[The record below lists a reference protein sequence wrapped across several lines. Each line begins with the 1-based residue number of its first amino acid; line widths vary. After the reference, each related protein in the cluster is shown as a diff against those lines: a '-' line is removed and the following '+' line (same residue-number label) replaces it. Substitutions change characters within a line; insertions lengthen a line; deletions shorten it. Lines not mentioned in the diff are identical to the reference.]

1 MVDLAGAM
9 QSVVDE
15 LEAAGVR
22 ATLDG
27 RNTHPPCV
35 VVRPPTMHFRYGK
48 PTFDADFEAW
58 CMVPANGQNNS
69 LPAVSELLTKAQE
82 ALSYR
87 GVTATPDDAQL
98 LDGGTVPMYRLS
110 WTQRLTA

>member
-1 MVDLAGAM
+1 MVDLQAAM
-9 QSVVDE
+9 QQVVDE
-15 LEAAGVR
+15 LTAAGVR

-27 RNTHPPCV
+27 RDMRPPCV
-35 VVRPPTMHFRYGK
+35 LVRPPTMHFRFGK

-58 CMVPANGQNNS
+58 CVVIGNGQSNS
-69 LPAVSELLTKAQE
+69 LPAVSELLTAVQE
-82 ALSYR
+82 ALGYR